1 MYCNFC
7 LKSQITSFIAAI
19 NTFFLINHYYRK
31 KFKIIFTTLDKF
43 VQDQI
48 ILFVILRFSCR
59 NSDVTVA
66 NIENC
71 NFITEIGTVSKILL
85 VRLAKDLKAK
95 PGLTSRGVSRNSE
108 KVHVSKRTMELAR
121 KCQKTKK

>member
-71 NFITEIGTVSKILL
+71 NFITEIGTVSKIL
-85 VRLAKDLKAK
+85 
-95 PGLTSRGVSRNSE
+95 
-108 KVHVSKRTMELAR
+108 
-121 KCQKTKK
+121 